1 MKWVRVGHI
10 NQQVLYKAI
19 STLCF
24 FCGRLGHKLENCC
37 YHVKQAEQ
45 GKRLR
50 EEEEL
55 ATHSNGDQEDQL
67 D

>member
-1 MKWVRVGHI
+1 M
-10 NQQVLYKAI
+10 
-19 STLCF
+19 LCF
-24 FCGRLGHKLENCC
+24 CCGRLGHKLENCC
-37 YHVKQAEQ
+37 YRVKQAEQ
-45 GKRLR
+45 GKKLR